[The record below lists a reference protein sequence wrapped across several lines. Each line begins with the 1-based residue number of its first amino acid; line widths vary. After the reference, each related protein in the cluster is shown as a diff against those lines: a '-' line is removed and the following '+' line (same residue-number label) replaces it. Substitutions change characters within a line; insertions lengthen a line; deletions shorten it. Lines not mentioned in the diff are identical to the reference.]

1 MRDFM
6 KEFLAQGYVVYLMGA
21 LCALGI
27 LCELTAGHIY
37 RRLNKQAERIVYAK
51 HPFFKRLRMEY
62 EKAAQI
68 GAGVMDGQV
77 FTRKKLF
84 SYRVCGIHLSS
95 FARAAIPAGV
105 ACLLAAAAD
114 LLGCLWFGFSA
125 REMMYPAAGG
135 AVAALGLA
143 LFHLLANEKGK
154 ERYLELQVQDYLMN
168 AAAWRNQAG
177 REVQKEDKK
186 PNTGLHSEAAPGRE
200 EGQAAV
206 PGENFSGKNSRAR
219 AREIA
224 ELKKSLE
231 QIAAAREKNLAGEAN
246 GAFSAGQAGSGKT
259 GENKGLLLTSDQ
271 EGLIQEILQDYF
283 A

>member
-6 KEFLAQGYVVYLMGA
+6 KEFLAQGYVVYLMAA

-27 LCELTAGHIY
+27 LCELMAGHIY

-77 FTRKKLF
+77 FTKKKLF

-95 FARAAIPAGV
+95 FARAAVPAGA

-114 LLGCLWFGFSA
+114 IFVCLWFDLSVK
-125 REMMYPAAGG
+125 EMIYPAAGA
-135 AVAALGLA
+135 AVAVFGLA

-154 ERYLELQVQDYLMN
+154 EHYLELQVQDYLMN

-177 REVQKEDKK
+177 REVQKDDRKQ
-186 PNTGLHSEAAPGRE
+186 NTVLHNEAAPVRE

-206 PGENFSGKNSRAR
+206 SGDKFSGKNSRAR

-231 QIAAAREKNLAGEAN
+231 QIAAAREKNLAGETN
-246 GAFSAGQAGSGKT
+246 GTSAVGQVGSGKT
-259 GENKGLLLTSDQ
+259 GDNNGLLLTPDQ